1 MRDYVETKPRLE
13 DHQNKKI
20 QKKIQK
26 KNKKSATTAQKIF
39 WDTNKWVKK
48 MGNMVKSPEE
58 QHCCTHVTKQM
69 LTLCL
74 TVETE
79 TLVSELK
86 EEL

>member
-13 DHQNKKI
+13 DHQNKI
-20 QKKIQK
+20 K
-26 KNKKSATTAQKIF
+26 KNKYKKKKISHNCTENF
-39 WDTNKWVKK
+39 LGYKQMGKK
-48 MGNMVKSPEE
+48 KKKGNMVKSPEE